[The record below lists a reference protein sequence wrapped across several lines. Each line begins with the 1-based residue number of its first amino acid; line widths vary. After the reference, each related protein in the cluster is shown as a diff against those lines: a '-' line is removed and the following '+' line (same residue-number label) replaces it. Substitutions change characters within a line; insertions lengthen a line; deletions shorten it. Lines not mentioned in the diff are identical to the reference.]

1 MEDAY
6 YPIKVRVFIFDEP
19 ITDPKLAGE
28 GNTLLI
34 RSMGKSP
41 VSEVIMYNGF
51 DINTDSYR
59 TQFKIRYVDYPGLS
73 IMVPDTT
80 VSLHIKRGVN
90 ETLHAN
96 L

>member
-1 MEDAY
+1 MEDKY

-19 ITDPKLAGE
+19 VTDSKLAGE
-28 GNTLLI
+28 GIALLI

-41 VSEVIMYNGF
+41 VSETVMYNGF

-73 IMVPDTT
+73 IIVPDTAM
-80 VSLHIKRGVN
+80 SLHIKRVFN